1 MWTLKICI
9 IGLSMLCD
17 TTTYSSYVTETQCIQ
32 AANDVLMSDMNYIAS
47 CEKP

>member
-17 TTTYSSYVTETQCIQ
+17 NTTYNSYITEAQCLR
-32 AANDVLMSDMNYIAS
+32 AANDVQDMNYIAT
-47 CEKP
+47 CAKE